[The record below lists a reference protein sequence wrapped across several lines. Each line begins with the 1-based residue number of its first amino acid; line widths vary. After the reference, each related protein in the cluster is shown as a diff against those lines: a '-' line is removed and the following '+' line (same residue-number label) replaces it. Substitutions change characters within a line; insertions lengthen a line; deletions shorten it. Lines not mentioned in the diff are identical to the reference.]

1 MHSTRS
7 AVRPLLLAAAAAALA
22 TGAAQAAPRSAVTQ
36 GDGPVYRIPVTGTIE
51 LGLVPFVSRGLREA
65 QRSGAPFVILD
76 LDTPGGRVDAA
87 EQIADLVRDAEIPVY
102 AFVNRRAF
110 SAGAL
115 IALACDSIFM
125 RPGGVIGAATPVS
138 GRTGERL
145 PEKYVSAMRGEFRAL
160 AEEHGIDPRLAE
172 GMVDEQV
179 EIPGVKPR
187 GQLLT
192 LSTAEALRLRVAA
205 AEVMDY
211 ASLLI
216 ALGRPGSLS
225 VEMSTNWAEALVRFA
240 SNPVIASL
248 LMSLGVLGLIIELK
262 TPHFGLAGLTGF
274 VCLALFF
281 GSHWLTGLVGWE
293 ELILIG
299 AGLIAVGIEIFVLPG
314 VGIAGVLGGGAIV
327 AGLFMSMIGRFPT
340 ASDLGQAA
348 GGVAIG
354 LLVVVAVL
362 VALLRHLP
370 VSKRL
375 AGILH
380 LEAARSEAG
389 FVSAPIRTDLVGK
402 SGVALTELRPIGAAQ
417 IGEERVDV
425 TTEGQFISAG
435 TPVTV
440 VKAEDLRVVV
450 RPVPQVR
457 G

>member
-1 MHSTRS
+1 MSATRCS
-7 AVRPLLLAAAAAALA
+7 SSLRGLFVAAALVTAGAPGSPRAAAA
-22 TGAAQAAPRSAVTQ
+22 Q
-36 GDGPVYRIPVTGTIE
+36 GPGPVYRIPIAGTIE
-51 LGLVPFVSRGLREA
+51 LGLVPFVARGLREA
-65 QRSGAPFVILD
+65 QRAGAPFVVLD
-76 LDTPGGRVDAA
+76 LETPGGRVDAA
-87 EQIADLVRDAEIPVY
+87 ERIADAVRNSEIPVY
-102 AFVNRRAF
+102 AFVDRRAF

-125 RPGGVIGAATPVS
+125 RPGAVIGAATPVS

-192 LSTAEALRLRVAA
+192 LSTSEALRLGVAA
-205 AEVMDY
+205 AVAEDF
-211 ASLLI
+211 ASLLGV
-216 ALGRPGSLS
+216 LGRPGAPVAELK
-225 VEMSTNWAEALVRFA
+225 TNWAEALVRFA

-248 LMSLGVLGLIIELK
+248 LLSLGVLGLVVEIK

-281 GSHWLTGLVGWE
+281 GSHWITGLVGWE

-299 AGLIAVGIEIFVLPG
+299 AGLIAVGIEVFVIPG
-314 VGIAGVLGGGAIV
+314 FGFAGVLGGGAIV
-327 AGLFMSMIGRFPT
+327 AGLFMSMLGRFPT
-340 ASDLGQAA
+340 SADLGQAA
-348 GGVAIG
+348 GGVAVG

-362 VALLRHLP
+362 IAFLRHLP
-370 VSKRL
+370 ASQRL

-380 LEAARSEAG
+380 LGSARSDAG

-402 SGVALTELRPIGAAQ
+402 AGVTVTELRPIGVAQ
-417 IGEERVDV
+417 IGEERLDV
-425 TTEGQFISAG
+425 TTEGQFLSAG

-440 VKAEDLRVVV
+440 VRAEDLRIVV
-450 RPVPQVR
+450 RPVPQVAS
-457 G
+457 